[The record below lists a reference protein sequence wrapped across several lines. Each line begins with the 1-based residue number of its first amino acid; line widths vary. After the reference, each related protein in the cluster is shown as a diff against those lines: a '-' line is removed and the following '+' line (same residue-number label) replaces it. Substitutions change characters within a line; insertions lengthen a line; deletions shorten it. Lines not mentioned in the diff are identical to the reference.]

1 MVEGERREVPQLSCC
16 GCPLHML
23 PQGVACA
30 GLAADGRAIVS
41 RAMAEANNYK

>member
-1 MVEGERREVPQLSCC
+1 MLVRHLERTAAVLLLLP
-16 GCPLHML
+16 